1 MGHLQSLLALL
12 FVAARLVWSDSEGQ
26 TCLDNFTKGFYNFV
40 LDLDYSVKSGA
51 TFLSSPPLHSGRDC
65 MIACCRTQGCNLAL
79 AQETDNGEDVIN
91 SCFLINCIYEQE
103 FVCKFIRKPGF
114 VNFVTMDV
122 YNKYQAT
129 MEKEGEDDPPPIA
142 RAGPDVK
149 TQPLQT
155 VFLTGIESF
164 DREEIVSYE
173 WSLLHGDPSV
183 VYGEIPAEDSQAD
196 VSHSIE
202 VTNLYPGQ
210 YTFQLVVTDN
220 ANQQSSTTVTITV
233 LSKQETE
240 EHCFAPY
247 KVGRCRGSF
256 TRWYYNPEANE
267 CLEFIYGGCKP
278 NKNNYLRIED
288 CRQTCMNNSA
298 ETPLTGEHSGKSG
311 RRLHPVCDGHCS
323 PNQFQC
329 AQGCC
334 IDATLECDEHQDC
347 PDNSDEQFCEN
358 YDKGFKKL
366 QTFDIPNNKV
376 RCVDMPDTGP
386 CRASFTRF
394 YYDPRVRKCL
404 RFTYGG
410 CAGNDN
416 KFHRESDCM
425 RYCEGVSEQ
434 DIFGRRLG
442 DTEAQKEGSG
452 SGEVAAA
459 VFLGICILVVVAI
472 IGYCVIKRR
481 KSRRQPVANTST
493 LLTTED
499 TEHLVYNRTTKPV

>member
-1 MGHLQSLLALL
+1 MGYLQSLLVLL
-12 FVAARLVWSDSEGQ
+12 FVAAGSVWSDSDGE
-26 TCLDNFTKGFYNFV
+26 TCLDKFTKGFHDFV

-65 MIACCRTQGCNLAL
+65 MTACCRTLGCNLAL

-91 SCFLINCIYEQE
+91 SCFLINCVYEQE

-114 VNFVTMDV
+114 VNFITMDV
-122 YNKYQAT
+122 YNKYQAM
-129 MEKEGEDDPPPIA
+129 MEQEGDEDHPPIA
-142 RAGPDVK
+142 RAGPDVR

-155 VFLTGIESF
+155 VILTGIESL
-164 DREEIVSYE
+164 DREGIVSYE

-183 VYGEIPAEDSQAD
+183 VYEVIPATESD
-196 VSHSIE
+196 VPHSIE
-202 VTNLYPGQ
+202 VTNLHAGQ
-210 YTFQLVVTDN
+210 YIFQLVVTDT
-220 ANQQSSTTVTITV
+220 AEQQNSATVTITV
-233 LSKQETE
+233 LSTAETE
-240 EHCFAPY
+240 EHCFAPH

-256 TRWYYNPEANE
+256 TRWYFNPETND
-267 CLEFIYGGCKP
+267 CLEFTYGGCKP

-288 CRQTCMNNSA
+288 CRQTCRNNSA
-298 ETPLTGEHSGKSG
+298 EHTATGDHSGKSS

-334 IDATLECDEHQDC
+334 IDVGLECDEHQDC
-347 PDNSDEQFCEN
+347 PDNSDELFCEN

-366 QTFDIPNNKV
+366 QTFEIPNSKA
-376 RCVDMPDTGP
+376 RCVDLPDTGP
-386 CRASFTRF
+386 CRASFSRF
-394 YYDPRVRKCL
+394 YYDPNIRKCL

-416 KFHRESDCM
+416 NFHRESDCM
-425 RYCEGVSEQ
+425 RYCEGVSER
-434 DIFGRRLG
+434 DIIGRRLG

-452 SGEVAAA
+452 SAEVAAA
-459 VFLGICILVVVAI
+459 VFLGICILVVLAV

-481 KSRRQPVANTST
+481 KSSRRRQPVANTNT
-493 LLTTED
+493 LATTED